1 MMRMKRTWCSTF
13 IANAK
18 MPKRNL
24 PNLKSLQQVKA
35 YRVYF
40 KKNGINLTKL
50 VYAESLLEVL
60 NQFKKLDVILIKQ
73 IDLLPDGEIDVI
85 SLN

>member
-1 MMRMKRTWCSTF
+1 MRHTLSNIF
-13 IANAK
+13 IASARTL
-18 MPKRNL
+18 KRNL

-60 NQFKKLDVILIKQ
+60 SQFKKMEVILIKQ
-73 IDLLPDGEIDVI
+73 IDMLPDGEIDVI

>member
-1 MMRMKRTWCSTF
+1 M
-13 IANAK
+13 
-18 MPKRNL
+18 
-24 PNLKSLQQVKA
+24 KA

-60 NQFKKLDVILIKQ
+60 NQFKDIEVIMVK
-73 IDLLPDGEIDVI
+73 EIDMLPNGDIDII

>member
-1 MMRMKRTWCSTF
+1 M
-13 IANAK
+13 
-18 MPKRNL
+18 
-24 PNLKSLQQVKA
+24 KA

-60 NQFKKLDVILIKQ
+60 NQFKGIEVVMVKEVDMLPEGD
-73 IDLLPDGEIDVI
+73 IDII

>member
-1 MMRMKRTWCSTF
+1 
-13 IANAK
+13 
-18 MPKRNL
+18 
-24 PNLKSLQQVKA
+24 VKA

-60 NQFKKLDVILIKQ
+60 NQFKGIEVVMVKEVDMLPEGD
-73 IDLLPDGEIDVI
+73 IDII

>member
-1 MMRMKRTWCSTF
+1 MG
-13 IANAK
+13 AK
-18 MPKRNL
+18 KCFTSKK
-24 PNLKSLQQVKA
+24 KSMKA

-50 VYAESLLEVL
+50 VYAESLFEVL
-60 NQFKKLDVILIKQ
+60 NQFKNLDVVMVKE
-73 IDLLPDGEIDVI
+73 IDLLPQGDVDII

>member
-1 MMRMKRTWCSTF
+1 MR
-13 IANAK
+13 
-18 MPKRNL
+18 
-24 PNLKSLQQVKA
+24 A

-60 NQFKKLDVILIKQ
+60 NQFKNMEVVMIKEL
-73 IDLLPDGEIDVI
+73 DLLPERD
-85 SLN
+85 LNTPHIYNSTHHTSQ

>member
-1 MMRMKRTWCSTF
+1 MLTMRC
-13 IANAK
+13 
-18 MPKRNL
+18 
-24 PNLKSLQQVKA
+24 

-60 NQFKKLDVILIKQ
+60 HQFNKMDIILIKQ
-73 IDLLPDGEIDVI
+73 IDMLPEGEIDVI

>member
-1 MMRMKRTWCSTF
+1 MLTMRC
-13 IANAK
+13 
-18 MPKRNL
+18 
-24 PNLKSLQQVKA
+24 

-60 NQFKKLDVILIKQ
+60 NQFKNMEVVMVKEL
-73 IDLLPDGEIDVI
+73 DLLPEGDIDVI

>member
-1 MMRMKRTWCSTF
+1 MR
-13 IANAK
+13 
-18 MPKRNL
+18 
-24 PNLKSLQQVKA
+24 A

-60 NQFKKLDVILIKQ
+60 NQFKGIEVIMVKEVDMLPEGD
-73 IDLLPDGEIDVI
+73 IDII

>member
-1 MMRMKRTWCSTF
+1 MKT
-13 IANAK
+13 
-18 MPKRNL
+18 
-24 PNLKSLQQVKA
+24 

-60 NQFKKLDVILIKQ
+60 NQFKNMEVVMVK
-73 IDLLPDGEIDVI
+73 EIDVLPNGDVDII

>member
-1 MMRMKRTWCSTF
+1 ML
-13 IANAK
+13 
-18 MPKRNL
+18 KRNL

-60 NQFKKLDVILIKQ
+60 NQFKNMEVVMIKEV
-73 IDLLPDGEIDVI
+73 DMLPDGDIDVI

>member
-1 MMRMKRTWCSTF
+1 MLTMRC
-13 IANAK
+13 
-18 MPKRNL
+18 
-24 PNLKSLQQVKA
+24 

-60 NQFKKLDVILIKQ
+60 NQFKMMEVILIKQ

>member
-1 MMRMKRTWCSTF
+1 M
-13 IANAK
+13 
-18 MPKRNL
+18 
-24 PNLKSLQQVKA
+24 KA

-60 NQFKKLDVILIKQ
+60 NQFK
-73 IDLLPDGEIDVI
+73 GIDVI
-85 SLN
+85 MVKEVDMLPEGDIDIISLN

>member
-1 MMRMKRTWCSTF
+1 ML
-13 IANAK
+13 
-18 MPKRNL
+18 KRNL

-60 NQFKKLDVILIKQ
+60 NQFKNLDIILIKQ
-73 IDLLPDGEIDVI
+73 IDLLPEGDIDVI

>member
-1 MMRMKRTWCSTF
+1 ML
-13 IANAK
+13 
-18 MPKRNL
+18 KRNL
-24 PNLKSLQQVKA
+24 PNLKYLRQVKA

-60 NQFKKLDVILIKQ
+60 NQFKKMDVILIKQ
-73 IDLLPDGEIDVI
+73 IDMLPDGEIDII

>member
-1 MMRMKRTWCSTF
+1 M
-13 IANAK
+13 
-18 MPKRNL
+18 
-24 PNLKSLQQVKA
+24 KA

-40 KKNGINLTKL
+40 KKNGINLTKM

-60 NQFKKLDVILIKQ
+60 NQFKGIDVLMVKE
-73 IDLLPDGEIDVI
+73 IDVLPDGDIDII

>member
-1 MMRMKRTWCSTF
+1 ML
-13 IANAK
+13 
-18 MPKRNL
+18 KRNL
-24 PNLKSLQQVKA
+24 PNLKYLRQVKA

-50 VYAESLLEVL
+50 VYAESMSEIYI
-60 NQFKKLDVILIKQ
+60 QFKGLDIIMIKQ
-73 IDLLPDGEIDVI
+73 IDMLPEGDIDII

>member
-1 MMRMKRTWCSTF
+1 MK
-13 IANAK
+13 
-18 MPKRNL
+18 
-24 PNLKSLQQVKA
+24 V

-60 NQFKKLDVILIKQ
+60 NQFKNMEVIMIKELDIL
-73 IDLLPDGEIDVI
+73 PEGDVDII